1 MQKPDCRLKSDRTS
15 GTEER
20 GTVTRKRE
28 WPTLD
33 RLVAQFRRPTREKVY
48 YTLAQPS
55 SNVVFF
61 FHSVSGAR
69 LGGQRL
75 PPPILLFLR
84 SVLPLSWHPLLSGP
98 PIAPTW
104 HERRLYKRARATTCF
119 LLSPPPLAAT
129 GTPGLAATLPPV
141 GQRYF
146 TRRFPITFSYTSL
159 PFLHTSGVV
168 LHVAFRCSMLDVYIR
183 KNHL

>member
-1 MQKPDCRLKSDRTS
+1 MRNFCLKESDQFIKTWKSRCVASCPSKIAEQFENNSKLHPSPPMQKPDCRLKSDRTS

-20 GTVTRKRE
+20 GTVARKRE

-75 PPPILLFLR
+75 PPSTPLFLR
-84 SVLPLSWHPLLSGP
+84 SVLSLV
-98 PIAPTW
+98 APSSF
-104 HERRLYKRARATTCF
+104 R
-119 LLSPPPLAAT
+119 SPH
-129 GTPGLAATLPPV
+129 
-141 GQRYF
+141 R
-146 TRRFPITFSYTSL
+146 S
-159 PFLHTSGVV
+159 
-168 LHVAFRCSMLDVYIR
+168 HVAWAPSV
-183 KNHL
+183 